1 MLNKNIQICSRMRLG
16 GFKTT
21 NNAVKARKRGK
32 EMHDEFLEWYY
43 SRNENSYEC
52 TVNKTEEYPLRSRA
66 NHSAAD
72 F

>member
-1 MLNKNIQICSRMRLG
+1 MLNKNIQICSSMRLG

-21 NNAVKARKRGK
+21 NNAVKVRKRGE

-52 TVNKTEEYPLRSRA
+52 TVNKTEEYPPPQ
-66 NHSAAD
+66 
-72 F
+72 